1 MRALAGEH
9 AKDAA
14 SRALS
19 CESEDGVVVV
29 VVISVKILSI
39 KITHSACTFN
49 YPLNKGKGA
58 IYPHLLIEITEL

>member
-1 MRALAGEH
+1 MLAGER

-19 CESEDGVVVV
+19 CESEDGVVV

-49 YPLNKGKGA
+49 FPLNKRKGA